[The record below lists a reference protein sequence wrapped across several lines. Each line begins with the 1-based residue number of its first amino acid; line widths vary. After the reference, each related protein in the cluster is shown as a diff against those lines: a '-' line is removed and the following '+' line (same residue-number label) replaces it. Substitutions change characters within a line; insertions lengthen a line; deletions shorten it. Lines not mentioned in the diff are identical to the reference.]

1 MAKFNWLALVI
12 NSAKANQAA
21 KLLSEAATELQ
32 PARLKTQGS
41 PRKKSWLAGRSDRLT
56 SPSTSSPRALEG
68 IRYKGAAFS
77 GPRSFVYLSLTLIS
91 FINLILHSCL
101 LLRPFPSFRG
111 PPAALPALITAAFP

>member
-68 IRYKGAAFS
+68 IRVQPFLVRALS
-77 GPRSFVYLSLTLIS
+77 SISHIRLSLSLT
-91 FINLILHSCL
+91 
-101 LLRPFPSFRG
+101 
-111 PPAALPALITAAFP
+111 